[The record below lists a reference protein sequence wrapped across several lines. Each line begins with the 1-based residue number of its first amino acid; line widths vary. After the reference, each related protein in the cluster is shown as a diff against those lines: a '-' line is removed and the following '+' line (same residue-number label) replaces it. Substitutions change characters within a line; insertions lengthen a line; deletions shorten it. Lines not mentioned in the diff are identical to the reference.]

1 MTMTPPSKTP
11 PPKTFTPRASEP
23 MVNGFDASRIDELP
37 PRTRDQVQA
46 RDRLLGPGYRLF
58 YEDPV
63 EIVRGEGTLLF
74 DADGNDYLD
83 VYNNVA
89 SVGHCHPRVVDAV
102 HRQLSTLNTNTR
114 YLQQSILTYSEQF
127 LSTMPAEIGHVMF
140 TCTGS
145 EANDLA
151 MRVARYH
158 TGNQGVIVTSGAY
171 HGLTSDVSAFSP
183 SLGVGVP
190 LGPHVRTISPPD
202 RLRHGGNDNV
212 VASMRRE
219 IREAI
224 ADLERHGFGVA
235 AFIADMIFSSDG
247 IYADPAGFL
256 QPVIEEV
263 HAAGGLFIADEVQPG
278 FGRTGRHWWGFQRHG
293 VIPDIVTTGK
303 PMGNGIPIAAAAF
316 RPELLVEFGRNIR
329 YFNTFGGN
337 SVSIAAAQAVLD
349 VIGDEDLMG
358 NADAVGRYLRTQIAS
373 MAGGY
378 EQVAEVRGAG
388 LFVGVD
394 IVSDRESN
402 TPDGDAALRV
412 VNHMRRRRVL
422 ISASGPRGS
431 VLKVR
436 PPLPFS
442 TSDADRLLE
451 NLAVVLAE
459 ELH

>member
-1 MTMTPPSKTP
+1 MAKVSPL
-11 PPKTFTPRASEP
+11 RASEP
-23 MVNGFDASRIDELP
+23 MVNGFDTSRIDELP
-37 PRTRDQVQA
+37 ARTREQVGA
-46 RDRLLGPGYRLF
+46 RERLLGPGYRLF
-58 YEDPV
+58 YDDPV
-63 EIVRGEGTLLF
+63 EIVRGAGTLLF

-89 SVGHCHPRVVDAV
+89 SVGHCHPYVVDAV

-114 YLQQSILTYSEQF
+114 YIQQSILDYSEQF
-127 LSTMPAEIGHVMF
+127 LGTMAAEIGHVMF

-151 MRVARYH
+151 MRVARYY
-158 TGNQGVIVTSGAY
+158 TGNQGIIVTSGAY
-171 HGLTSDVSAFSP
+171 HGLTADVSSFSP

-190 LGPHVRTISPPD
+190 LGPHVRTISAPD
-202 RLRHGGNDNV
+202 RLRHGGNDNLN
-212 VASMRRE
+212 AHMRQE

-224 ADLERHGFGVA
+224 ADLQRHGFGVA

-247 IYADPAGFL
+247 IYADPVGFL

-263 HAAGGLFIADEVQPG
+263 HDAGGLFIADEVQPG
-278 FGRTGRHWWGFQRHG
+278 FGRTGRHWWGHQRHG
-293 VIPDIVTTGK
+293 LVPDIMTAGK

-337 SVSIAAAQAVLD
+337 TVSIAAAQAVLD
-349 VIGDEDLMG
+349 VINDEGLIA
-358 NADAVGRYLRTQIAS
+358 NAEAVGNYIQTEIATL
-373 MAGGY
+373 ATDY
-378 EQVAEVRGAG
+378 EQIAEVRGAG

-394 IVSDRESN
+394 IVTDRASN
-402 TPDGDAALRV
+402 TPDGAATLRV

-422 ISASGPRGS
+422 ISASGPRGN

-442 TSDADRLLE
+442 ISDADRMLE
-451 NLAVVLAE
+451 NLQVVLAE

>member
-1 MTMTPPSKTP
+1 
-11 PPKTFTPRASEP
+11 
-23 MVNGFDASRIDELP
+23 MVNGFDRSRTEQLP
-37 PRTRDQVQA
+37 PRTRQQVVD

-58 YEDPV
+58 YEEPV
-63 EIVRGEGTLLF
+63 EIVRGDGTLLY

-89 SVGHCHPRVVDAV
+89 SVGHCHPYVADAV
-102 HRQLSTLNTNTR
+102 QRQLTTLNTNTR
-114 YLQQSILTYSEQF
+114 YIQQSILNYSEQF
-127 LSTMPAEIGHVMF
+127 LGTMPAELGHIMF

-151 MRVARYH
+151 MRVARYY
-158 TGNQGVIVTSGAY
+158 TGNQGVIVTAGAY

-190 LGPHVRTISPPD
+190 LGPHVRTISAPD
-202 RLRHGGNDNV
+202 RLRLGANEDLGDV
-212 VASMRRE
+212 MRNE
-219 IREAI
+219 IKAAI

-278 FGRTGRHWWGFQRHG
+278 FGRTGQHWWGFQRHDL
-293 VIPDIVTTGK
+293 VPDIVTTGK
-303 PMGNGIPIAAAAF
+303 PMGNGIPVAAAIF

-349 VIGDEDLMG
+349 VINNEDLIDNAENVG
-358 NADAVGRYLRTQIAS
+358 NYIQTEIKKLAVNYDQI
-373 MAGGY
+373 
-378 EQVAEVRGAG
+378 AEVRGAG

-394 IVSDRESN
+394 IVIDRESN
-402 TPDGDAALRV
+402 TPDGAATMRV
-412 VNHMRRRRVL
+412 VNHMRRRRIL

-431 VLKVR
+431 VLKIR

-442 TSDADRLLE
+442 IQDADRMLQNLE
-451 NLAVVLAE
+451 PVLAE

>member
-1 MTMTPPSKTP
+1 MREA
-11 PPKTFTPRASEP
+11 FTPRASEP
-23 MVNGFDASRIDELP
+23 MVNGFDRSRIDELP
-37 PRTRDQVQA
+37 SRTRDQVQA

-74 DADGNDYLD
+74 DADGTDYLD

-89 SVGHCHPRVVDAV
+89 SVGHCHPYVVDAI

-114 YLQQSILTYSEQF
+114 YIQQSILEYSEQF
-127 LSTMPAEIGHVMF
+127 LATMPAAIGHVMY

-158 TGNQGVIVTSGAY
+158 TGNQGIIVTSGAY

-190 LGPHVRTISPPD
+190 LGPHVRTVSAPD
-202 RLRHGGNDNV
+202 RLRRGGNENL
-212 VASMRRE
+212 VAQMRSE
-219 IREAI
+219 VREAI

-256 QPVIEEV
+256 QPVIEEI
-263 HAAGGLFIADEVQPG
+263 HSAGALFIADEVQPG

-293 VIPDIVTTGK
+293 LTPDIVTTGK

-349 VIGDEDLMG
+349 VINDEELMH
-358 NADAVGRYLRTQIAS
+358 NADTVGDYIAAEIAT
-373 MAGGY
+373 MAAAY
-378 EQVAEVRGAG
+378 EQIAEVRGAG

-394 IVSDRESN
+394 IVADRESH
-402 TPDGDAALRV
+402 TPDGDATLRV

-442 TSDADRLLE
+442 MSDADRLLE
-451 NLAVVLAE
+451 NLAAVLAE

>member
-1 MTMTPPSKTP
+1 MTKTYTPK
-11 PPKTFTPRASEP
+11 ASEP
-23 MVNGFDASRIDELP
+23 MVNGFDKSRIDKLP
-37 PRTRDQVQA
+37 PRTRRQVED

-63 EIVRGEGTLLF
+63 EIVRGAGTLLY

-83 VYNNVA
+83 VYNNVT
-89 SVGHCHPRVVDAV
+89 SVGHCHPYVVDAV
-102 HRQLSTLNTNTR
+102 SRQLSTLNTNTR
-114 YLQQSILTYSEQF
+114 YIQQSILNYSEQF
-127 LSTMPAEIGHVMF
+127 LATMPAELGHVMF

-151 MRVARYH
+151 MRVARYY
-158 TGNQGVIVTSGAY
+158 TRNQGVIVTSGAY

-190 LGPHVRTISPPD
+190 LGPHVRTISAPD
-202 RLRHGGNDNV
+202 RLRHGGDENLVD
-212 VASMRRE
+212 SMRRE
-219 IREAI
+219 VHDAI

-263 HAAGGLFIADEVQPG
+263 HNAGGLFIADEVQPG
-278 FGRTGRHWWGFQRHG
+278 FGRTGQQWWGFQRHG
-293 VIPDIVTTGK
+293 LVPDIMTTGK
-303 PMGNGIPIAAAAF
+303 PMGNGTPIAAAVF

-349 VIGDEDLMG
+349 VIENEGLIDNAKKVGDYIQTEISKLAANYD
-358 NADAVGRYLRTQIAS
+358 QI
-373 MAGGY
+373 
-378 EQVAEVRGAG
+378 AEVRGAG
-388 LFVGVD
+388 LFIGVD
-394 IVSDRESN
+394 IVTDRESN
-402 TPDGDAALRV
+402 TPDGDATLRV

-431 VLKVR
+431 VLKIR

-442 TSDADRLLE
+442 LSDADRMLQ
-451 NLAVVLAE
+451 NLDHVLAE

>member
-1 MTMTPPSKTP
+1 VT
-11 PPKTFTPRASEP
+11 KTFTPKASEP
-23 MVNGFDASRIDELP
+23 MVNGFDPSRVEQLP
-37 PRTRDQVQA
+37 PRARKQVGD
-46 RDRLLGPGYRLF
+46 RERLLGPGYRLF
-58 YEDPV
+58 YETPV
-63 EIVRGEGTLLF
+63 EIVRGAGTLLY

-89 SVGHCHPRVVDAV
+89 SVGHCHPYVVDAV

-114 YLQQSILTYSEQF
+114 YIQQSILDYSEQ
-127 LSTMPAEIGHVMF
+127 LLQTMPAELGHVMF

-151 MRVARYH
+151 MRVAKYY
-158 TGNQGVIVTSGAY
+158 TGNQGIIVTSGAY

-190 LGPHVRTISPPD
+190 LGPHVRTISAPD
-202 RLRHGGNDNV
+202 RLRLGGDGNV
-212 VASMRRE
+212 IEAMRRE

-224 ADLERHGFGVA
+224 SDLQRHGFGVA
-235 AFIADMIFSSDG
+235 AFIADTIFSSDG
-247 IYADPAGFL
+247 IYADPAGLL
-256 QPVIEEV
+256 QPIVEEI
-263 HAAGGLFIADEVQPG
+263 HGAGGLFVADEVQPG
-278 FGRTGRHWWGFQRHG
+278 FGRTGQHWWGFQRHG
-293 VIPDIVTTGK
+293 VVPDIMTTGK
-303 PMGNGIPIAAAAF
+303 PMGNGIPIAAAVF
-316 RPELLVEFGRNIR
+316 RPELVVEFGRNIR

-349 VIGDEDLMG
+349 VIDDEALIENAETVG
-358 NADAVGRYLRTQIAS
+358 NYVKSEISTLAAGYDQI
-373 MAGGY
+373 
-378 EQVAEVRGAG
+378 AEVRGAG

-394 IVSDRESN
+394 IVTDRDTN
-402 TPDGDAALRV
+402 TPDGDATLRV

-442 TSDADRLLE
+442 IGDADRMLE
-451 NLAVVLAE
+451 SLAVVLTE

>member
-1 MTMTPPSKTP
+1 
-11 PPKTFTPRASEP
+11 
-23 MVNGFDASRIDELP
+23 MVNGFDTSRIDELP
-37 PRTRDQVQA
+37 PRTRSQVEA

-58 YEDPV
+58 YENPV
-63 EIVRGEGTLLF
+63 EIVRGAGTLLF

-89 SVGHCHPRVVDAV
+89 SVGHCHPYVVDAV

-114 YLQQSILTYSEQF
+114 YLQQSILNYSEQF
-127 LSTMPAEIGHVMF
+127 LGTMPAAIGHVMF

-158 TGNQGVIVTSGAY
+158 TGNQGIIVTSGAY

-190 LGPHVRTISPPD
+190 LGPHVRTISAPD
-202 RLRHGGNDNV
+202 RLRQGGNDNV
-212 VASMRRE
+212 VANMRRE

-256 QPVIEEV
+256 QPVIEEI
-263 HAAGGLFIADEVQPG
+263 HNAGGLFIADEVQPG

-293 VIPDIVTTGK
+293 LTPDIVTTGK
-303 PMGNGIPIAAAAF
+303 PMGNGIPVAAAAF

-349 VIGDEDLMG
+349 VIDDEDLMG
-358 NADAVGRYLRTQIAS
+358 NADRVGSYVRTQIAE
-373 MAGGY
+373 MAAGY
-378 EQVAEVRGAG
+378 EQIAEVRGAG

-394 IVSDRESN
+394 IVTDRES
-402 TPDGDAALRV
+402 TAPDGPAALRV
-412 VNHMRRRRVL
+412 VNHMRRRRIL

-442 TSDADRLLE
+442 MSDADRMLE

>member
-1 MTMTPPSKTP
+1 MTKG
-11 PPKTFTPRASEP
+11 FTLKASEP
-23 MVNGFDASRIDELP
+23 MVNGFDPSNVERLS
-37 PRTRDQVQA
+37 PRTRQQVGD
-46 RDRLLGPGYRLF
+46 RERLLGPGYRLF
-58 YEDPV
+58 YEEPV
-63 EIVRGEGTLLF
+63 EIVRGAGTLLF

-83 VYNNVA
+83 VYNNVT
-89 SVGHCHPRVVDAV
+89 SVGHCHPYVVEAI
-102 HRQLSTLNTNTR
+102 HRQLTTLNTNTR
-114 YLQQSILTYSEQF
+114 YLQQSILAYSEQF
-127 LSTMPAEIGHVMF
+127 LGTMPDELGHVMF

-151 MRVARYH
+151 MRVARYY

-171 HGLTSDVSAFSP
+171 HGLTADVSSFSP

-190 LGPHVRTISPPD
+190 LGPHVRTITAPD
-202 RLRHGGNDNV
+202 RLRHGGDDDL
-212 VASMRRE
+212 VATMVRE
-219 IREAI
+219 MREAI
-224 ADLERHGFGVA
+224 ADLQRHGFGIA
-235 AFIADMIFSSDG
+235 AFIADTIFSSDG

-256 QPVIEEV
+256 QPVVDAV
-263 HAAGGLFIADEVQPG
+263 HEAGGLFIADEVQPG

-293 VIPDIVTTGK
+293 LVPDIMTTGK

-349 VIGDEDLMG
+349 VINDEGLIG
-358 NADAVGRYLRTQIAS
+358 NAEKVGDYIQSEITSL
-373 MAGGY
+373 AGKY
-378 EQVAEVRGAG
+378 EQIAEVRGAG

-394 IVSDRESN
+394 VVTDRDSN
-402 TPDGDAALRV
+402 TPDGEATLRV

-422 ISASGPRGS
+422 LSASGPRGS
-431 VLKVR
+431 VLKIR

-442 TSDADRLLE
+442 IADADRMLE
-451 NLAVVLAE
+451 NLAVVLRE